1 MLKRR
6 WFWTVFLAFAAA
18 LAARGCDCTG
28 DSSISLSADPV
39 EIPADGISYTTITA
53 RVIYRDSIAE
63 DDTTVSFDTTSGS
76 FEEAGSGRTKAT
88 SSTAAGNATM
98 MLYSSTEV
106 GDVTVNA
113 SYVTKND
120 ETITASITVKFKDVS
135 DLTPVSMEGFDFSCE
150 SRNLGALDS
159 AVGKV
164 MMACDIEAK
173 TAAGE
178 RIIRPP
184 VKFLAE
190 AGSLEL
196 VIPDDTTTPSYAIY
210 STGGESPRDVD
221 PNPDEP
227 SVTDST
233 STVHNPRDG
242 LVTIVVYMKGEEGYN
257 DQNGN
262 GEYDVG
268 EGFTDIGEPFVDA
281 DDNGA
286 WDSGEPFVDVNGNS
300 QYDGANGQWDG
311 DTQIWRAFKV
321 LWTGRMEEGSDY
333 SNILPSSI
341 DVPHLGSATYVARIV
356 DANLNPL
363 AANDPDDYVSIEV
376 EGGESHD
383 TGDKKYQ
390 NSNSAGMNIKQGVN
404 GDDIVEGGFD
414 ADRTWSVT
422 IKDTYDHEK
431 PEDGGF
437 DEYPCE
443 LSVTL
448 YYTPGPKSSRADQ
461 YLDRKETDALRIDG
475 TIK

>member
-1 MLKRR
+1 MLKRH
-6 WFWTVFLAFAAA
+6 WFPIALLAVAAAFAVK
-18 LAARGCDCTG
+18 GCDCTG
-28 DSSISLSADPV
+28 ESSISLSADPV
-39 EIPADGISYTTITA
+39 EIPADGISYTTVTA
-53 RVIYRDSIAE
+53 RVIYRDSVAE
-63 DDTTVSFDTTSGS
+63 DDTTVSFDTTAGS
-76 FEEAGSGRTKAT
+76 FEEAGSGRKQDTA
-88 SSTAAGNATM
+88 STAAGNATI

-135 DLTPVSMEGFDFSCE
+135 DLTPVSMDHFDFSCE

-164 MMACDIEAK
+164 MMACDIIAK

-190 AGSLEL
+190 AGSLDLET
-196 VIPDDTTTPSYAIY
+196 PDDTTTPSYAIY
-210 STGGESPRDVD
+210 ATDGERPQDVD

-233 STVHNPRDG
+233 GTVHNPRDG
-242 LVTIVVYMKGEEGYN
+242 LATIVAYMKGEEGFN
-257 DQNGN
+257 DENGN

-286 WDSGEPFVDVNGNS
+286 WNSGEPFVDVNGNS
-300 QYDGANGQWDG
+300 QYDPANGQWDG

-321 LWTGRMEEGSDY
+321 LWTGRMEEGSDF

-341 DVPHLGSATYVARIV
+341 DVPHLGSSTYVVKIV

-363 AANDPDDYVSIEV
+363 AADDPDDYISIEV
-376 EGGESHD
+376 EGGESPD
-383 TGDKKYQ
+383 TGDKNCQ
-390 NSNSAGMNIKQGVN
+390 NSNSAGMNVKQSVN
-404 GDDIVEGGFD
+404 GDDIIEGGFD
-414 ADRTWSVT
+414 LDRTWSVT
-422 IKDTYDHEK
+422 IKDSYDHEK

-437 DEYPCE
+437 DEYPSE
-443 LSVTL
+443 LVVRL

-461 YLDRKETDALRIDG
+461 YLDRKETDDLRIDG